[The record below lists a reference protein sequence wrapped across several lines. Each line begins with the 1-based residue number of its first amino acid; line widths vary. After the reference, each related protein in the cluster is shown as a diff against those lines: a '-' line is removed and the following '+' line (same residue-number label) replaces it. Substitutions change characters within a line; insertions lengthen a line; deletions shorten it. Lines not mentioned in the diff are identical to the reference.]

1 MDLSKLNRLDCDE
14 LYVTDKHAFF
24 YGSWASNFYR
34 APFKWSAYGEEHEF
48 FCTEQAFMWAKAM
61 TFGDTQTAKDILEE
75 KSSPMACKMLGRKV
89 KNYVDSIWNMLRL
102 GVMYEVNVA
111 KFSQNEDLRM
121 KITDEKFN
129 GKTFVE
135 ASPSDPIWGIMMPIG
150 DPNIDDETNWK
161 GQNLLGKALTSVR
174 EELLKGG
181 QKK

>member
-89 KNYVDSIWNMLRL
+89 KNYVDSIWNMLRFGIML
-102 GVMYEVNVA
+102 AVNVA
-111 KFSQNEDLRM
+111 KFS
-121 KITDEKFN
+121 
-129 GKTFVE
+129 
-135 ASPSDPIWGIMMPIG
+135 
-150 DPNIDDETNWK
+150 
-161 GQNLLGKALTSVR
+161 
-174 EELLKGG
+174 
-181 QKK
+181 